1 MALSSRSVSRLADSL
16 QEDFVKFL
24 GDEYFDELSELLSE
38 AANAFIDKE
47 IGKIDD
53 ELYYDLALCLIEGVE
68 IN

>member
-53 ELYYDLALCLIEGVE
+53 ELYYRPRSLPY
-68 IN
+68 

>member
-16 QEDFVKFL
+16 QEDFTKFL
-24 GDEYFDELSELLSE
+24 SDEYFDELSELLSE
-38 AANAFIDKE
+38 AATAFLDKE

-68 IN
+68 IS

>member
-47 IGKIDD
+47 
-53 ELYYDLALCLIEGVE
+53 LYYDLALCLIEGVE

>member
-16 QEDFVKFL
+16 QEDFTQFL
-24 GDEYFDELSELLSE
+24 SDEYFDELSELLSE
-38 AANAFIDKE
+38 AATAFLDKE

-68 IN
+68 IS

>member
-68 IN
+68 IS

>member
-16 QEDFVKFL
+16 QDDFVKFL